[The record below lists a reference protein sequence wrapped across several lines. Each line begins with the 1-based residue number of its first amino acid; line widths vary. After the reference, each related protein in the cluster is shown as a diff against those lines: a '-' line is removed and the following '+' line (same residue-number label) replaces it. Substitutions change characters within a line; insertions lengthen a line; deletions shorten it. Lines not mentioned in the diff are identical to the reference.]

1 LPAFSGRCRFP
12 GAAEPGGLDY
22 VTAAVNS
29 AAGRVTVSVS
39 APVPAARLNE
49 AAEQAGYGA
58 DP

>member
-1 LPAFSGRCRFP
+1 LPAFSGWCRFP
-12 GAAEPGGLDY
+12 GAAELSGLDY

-39 APVPAARLNE
+39 APVPAARRIE